1 MALTMQSSLE
11 GNTARL
17 RLAGEV
23 DGTTAPLMRKEV
35 DDLLSSS
42 PSPRILVLQMDE
54 LSFMASAGLRVL
66 IFAKQ
71 KQPTLDIYIVKPR
84 PPIIDTLRKTG
95 FYDAV
100 YVTETEPD
108 IGIAKV

>member
-1 MALTMQSSLE
+1 MQSSSE

-17 RLAGEV
+17 RLVGEV
-23 DGTTAPLMRKEV
+23 DGTTAPQMRAEV
-35 DDLLSSS
+35 DKLLSSS
-42 PSPRILVLQMDE
+42 PRFLILQMED
-54 LSFMASAGLRVL
+54 LTFMSSAGLRVL

-71 KQPTLDIYIVKPR
+71 KQPSLDIYVVKPQ

-95 FYDAV
+95 FYDGV

-108 IGIAKV
+108 TGTAKV